1 MTDLIDTTQMY
12 LRTVLELEEEGIPA
26 LRARIVE
33 RLGHTGPTVSE
44 TVQRLCR
51 KGLMALSEGDIR
63 TRTVSLT
70 AQGREQATSVMR
82 KHRLAERL
90 LADVIGLELP
100 YVHEEACRWEHVMSD
115 RVEVLLEKLLASP
128 TTSPYGTPIHGA
140 FTQNPEGVSLLD
152 AVAQTSAASGGAEAD
167 TAGAD
172 SVRPG
177 GAGTGAG
184 TGADAAEAGAPHSDG
199 EREYTLELISESVQT
214 HTELLS
220 SLYDA
225 GLMPG
230 ATVVISGSAPSG
242 GDTHSSHPGPVT
254 LRRSDR
260 TETVE
265 IPGELAASILVS

>member
-51 KGLMALSEGDIR
+51 KGLMVLSEGDIR

-70 AQGREQATSVMR
+70 AEGREQATSVMR

-152 AVAQTSAASGGAEAD
+152 AVAQAD
-167 TAGAD
+167 AD
-172 SVRPG
+172 
-177 GAGTGAG
+177 AGTGAG
-184 TGADAAEAGAPHSDG
+184 AAGSGG

-214 HTELLS
+214 HADLLRA
-220 SLYDA
+220 LYDA

-230 ATVVISGSAPSG
+230 AAVVVTGSAPSG
-242 GDTHSSHPGPVT
+242 SEAHPGHHGPVT
-254 LRRSDR
+254 LRRTDR
-260 TETVE
+260 SESVE
-265 IPGELAASILVS
+265 LPAELAASILVS

>member
-51 KGLMALSEGDIR
+51 KGLMVLSEGDIR

-70 AQGREQATSVMR
+70 PEGREQATSVMR

-100 YVHEEACRWEHVMSD
+100 YVHEEACRWEHAMSD

-128 TTSPYGTPIHGA
+128 TTSPFGTPIHGA

-152 AVAQTSAASGGAEAD
+152 AVAQAD
-167 TAGAD
+167 ADAGAGAGTD
-172 SVRPG
+172 GVAVAGAAGTG
-177 GAGTGAG
+177 GAG
-184 TGADAAEAGAPHSDG
+184 SDGVGSGG

-214 HTELLS
+214 HTDLLRA
-220 SLYDA
+220 LYDA

-230 ATVVISGSAPSG
+230 AAVVVTGSAPSG
-242 GDTHSSHPGPVT
+242 SHAHPGHPGPVT
-254 LRRSDR
+254 LRRTDR
-260 TETVE
+260 SEYVE
-265 IPGELAASILVS
+265 LPADLAASILVS

>member
-1 MTDLIDTTQMY
+1 MTDLIDTTEMY

-51 KGLMALSEGDIR
+51 KGLTELSEGDIR

-70 AQGREQATSVMR
+70 AEGREQATSVMR

-90 LADVIGLELP
+90 LSDVIGLELP

-152 AVAQTSAASGGAEAD
+152 AVAQTSVASGSGEAD

-172 SVRPG
+172 SFRPG
-177 GAGTGAG
+177 GAG

-230 ATVVISGSAPSG
+230 ATVVISGSAPFG

>member
-1 MTDLIDTTQMY
+1 MTDLIETTQMY

-51 KGLMALSEGDIR
+51 KGLMVLSEGDIR

-70 AQGREQATSVMR
+70 AEGREQATSVMR

-152 AVAQTSAASGGAEAD
+152 AVAQAGAGAAGSGGA
-167 TAGAD
+167 
-172 SVRPG
+172 
-177 GAGTGAG
+177 
-184 TGADAAEAGAPHSDG
+184 
-199 EREYTLELISESVQT
+199 REYTLELISESVQT
-214 HTELLS
+214 HAELLRA
-220 SLYDA
+220 LYDA

-230 ATVVISGSAPSG
+230 AAVVVTGSAPSG
-242 GDTHSSHPGPVT
+242 SDGHPGHPGPVT
-254 LRRSDR
+254 LRRTDR
-260 TETVE
+260 SESVE
-265 IPGELAASILVS
+265 LPAELAASILVS

>member
-1 MTDLIDTTQMY
+1 MTDLIDTTEMY

-82 KHRLAERL
+82 KHRLTERL

-140 FTQNPEGVSLLD
+140 FTQNSEGVSLLD
-152 AVAQTSAASGGAEAD
+152 AVAQAD
-167 TAGAD
+167 ADAGA
-172 SVRPG
+172 SA
-177 GAGTGAG
+177 GAG
-184 TGADAAEAGAPHSDG
+184 DVAGAAG
-199 EREYTLELISESVQT
+199 FGGGREYTLKLISESVQT
-214 HTELLS
+214 HAELLRA
-220 SLYDA
+220 LYDA

-230 ATVVISGSAPSG
+230 AAVVVTGSAPSG
-242 GDTHSSHPGPVT
+242 SDGHPGHPGPVT
-254 LRRSDR
+254 LRRTDR
-260 TETVE
+260 SESVE
-265 IPGELAASILVS
+265 LPAELAASILVS

>member
-1 MTDLIDTTQMY
+1 MTDLIDTTEMY

-51 KGLMALSEGDIR
+51 KGLMVLSEGDIR

-70 AQGREQATSVMR
+70 PEGREQATSVMR

-115 RVEVLLEKLLASP
+115 RVEVLLEKLLSSP

-152 AVAQTSAASGGAEAD
+152 AVAQAGAASGGAEAD

-184 TGADAAEAGAPHSDG
+184 TGADAAEAGAPHSNG

-214 HTELLS
+214 HAELLR

-225 GLMPG
+225 GSCRVHRGGQQLSPRRCG
-230 ATVVISGSAPSG
+230 CPLGSPRTCHAAPLGRHG
-242 GDTHSSHPGPVT
+242 GRGNP
-254 LRRSDR
+254 R
-260 TETVE
+260 
-265 IPGELAASILVS
+265 

>member
-51 KGLMALSEGDIR
+51 KGLMVLSEGDIR

-70 AQGREQATSVMR
+70 TEGREQATSVMR

-90 LADVIGLELP
+90 LADIIGLELP

-152 AVAQTSAASGGAEAD
+152 AVAQSDADAGASADAVTGAVGSGGA
-167 TAGAD
+167 
-172 SVRPG
+172 
-177 GAGTGAG
+177 
-184 TGADAAEAGAPHSDG
+184 
-199 EREYTLELISESVQT
+199 REYTLELISESVQT
-214 HTELLS
+214 HADLLRA
-220 SLYDA
+220 LYDA

-230 ATVVISGSAPSG
+230 AAVVITGSAPSG
-242 GDTHSSHPGPVT
+242 SAAHPGHPGPVT
-254 LRRSDR
+254 LRRTDR
-260 TETVE
+260 SESVE
-265 IPGELAASILVS
+265 LPAELAASILVS

>member
-1 MTDLIDTTQMY
+1 MTDLIDTTEMY

-33 RLGHTGPTVSE
+33 RLDHTGPTVSE

-51 KGLMALSEGDIR
+51 KGLMELSEGDIR

-70 AQGREQATSVMR
+70 PEGREQATSVMR

-115 RVEVLLEKLLASP
+115 RVEVLLEKLLSSP

-140 FTQNPEGVSLLD
+140 FTQNPEGVYLLD
-152 AVAQTSAASGGAEAD
+152 AAAHVGA
-167 TAGAD
+167 TAEGAH
-172 SVRPG
+172 P
-177 GAGTGAG
+177 A
-184 TGADAAEAGAPHSDG
+184 G
-199 EREYTLELISESVQT
+199 EREYTVELIPESVQA
-214 HTELLS
+214 HAEVLRA
-220 SLYDA
+220 LYDA

-230 ATVVISGSAPSG
+230 ATVVVAGSAQA
-242 GDTHSSHPGPVT
+242 DTDAHSAHPGPVT

>member
-1 MTDLIDTTQMY
+1 MTDLIDTSEMY
-12 LRTVLELEEEGIPA
+12 LRTVLELEEEGVPA

-51 KGLMALSEGDIR
+51 KGLMVLSEGDIR

-70 AQGREQATSVMR
+70 PEGREQATSVMR

-128 TTSPYGTPIHGA
+128 STSPFGTPIHGA

-152 AVAQTSAASGGAEAD
+152 AAAQSAVSGGE
-167 TAGAD
+167 G
-172 SVRPG
+172 PG
-177 GAGTGAG
+177 GGDGGDGAG
-184 TGADAAEAGAPHSDG
+184 GADAARGSENPVDSADSHAQHPGAQ
-199 EREYTLELISESVQT
+199 REYTLELIPESVQT
-214 HTELLS
+214 HADVLHA
-220 SLYDA
+220 LYDA

-230 ATVVISGSAPSG
+230 ATVVVSGSTPE
-242 GDTHSSHPGPVT
+242 SSDSTASLSGPVT

-260 TETVE
+260 TDPVE
-265 IPGELAASILVS
+265 LPAELAALILVS

>member
-1 MTDLIDTTQMY
+1 MTDLIDTTEMY

-51 KGLMALSEGDIR
+51 KGLMVLSEGDIR

-70 AQGREQATSVMR
+70 AEGREQATSVMR

-100 YVHEEACRWEHVMSD
+100 SVHEEACRWEHVMSD
-115 RVEVLLEKLLASP
+115 RVEVLLEKLLSSP

-152 AVAQTSAASGGAEAD
+152 AVAQTSASGAAQSDAGKPGA
-167 TAGAD
+167 
-172 SVRPG
+172 
-177 GAGTGAG
+177 TG
-184 TGADAAEAGAPHSDG
+184 SDG

-214 HTELLS
+214 HAEVLR

-230 ATVVISGSAPSG
+230 ATVVVSSSAPA
-242 GDTHSSHPGPVT
+242 DANAHSAHPGPVT
-254 LRRSDR
+254 LRRSDG
-260 TETVE
+260 TEAVE
-265 IPGELAASILVS
+265 IPADLAASILVS

>member
-1 MTDLIDTTQMY
+1 
-12 LRTVLELEEEGIPA
+12 
-26 LRARIVE
+26 
-33 RLGHTGPTVSE
+33 
-44 TVQRLCR
+44 
-51 KGLMALSEGDIR
+51 
-63 TRTVSLT
+63 
-70 AQGREQATSVMR
+70 
-82 KHRLAERL
+82 
-90 LADVIGLELP
+90 
-100 YVHEEACRWEHVMSD
+100 MSD
-115 RVEVLLEKLLASP
+115 RVEVLLEKLLSSP

-184 TGADAAEAGAPHSDG
+184 TGADAAEAGAAGSDG

-214 HTELLS
+214 HAELLR

-230 ATVVISGSAPSG
+230 ATVVVAGSAQA
-242 GDTHSSHPGPVT
+242 DTDAHSAHPGPVT

>member
-51 KGLMALSEGDIR
+51 KGLMALSDGDVR

-70 AQGREQATSVMR
+70 AEGREQATSVMR

-90 LADVIGLELP
+90 LSDVIRLELP

-128 TTSPYGTPIHGA
+128 TTSPYGTPVHGP
-140 FTQNPEGVSLLD
+140 FTQNPEGLSLLD
-152 AVAQTSAASGGAEAD
+152 AVAQAD
-167 TAGAD
+167 ADAGAAGCD
-172 SVRPG
+172 
-177 GAGTGAG
+177 GA
-184 TGADAAEAGAPHSDG
+184 
-199 EREYTLELISESVQT
+199 REYTLELISESVQT
-214 HTELLS
+214 HADLLRA
-220 SLYDA
+220 LYDA

-230 ATVVISGSAPSG
+230 AAVVVTGSAPSG
-242 GDTHSSHPGPVT
+242 AETHQGHPGPVT
-254 LRRSDR
+254 LRRTDR
-260 TETVE
+260 SESVE
-265 IPGELAASILVS
+265 LPAELAASILVS

>member
-1 MTDLIDTTQMY
+1 MTDLIDTTEMY

-51 KGLMALSEGDIR
+51 KGLMVLSEGDIR

-70 AQGREQATSVMR
+70 PEGREQATSVMR

-90 LADVIGLELP
+90 LSDVIGLELP

-128 TTSPYGTPIHGA
+128 TTSPFGTPIHGA

-152 AVAQTSAASGGAEAD
+152 AASQAD
-167 TAGAD
+167 Q
-172 SVRPG
+172 
-177 GAGTGAG
+177 
-184 TGADAAEAGAPHSDG
+184 
-199 EREYTLELISESVQT
+199 REYTLELIPESVQT
-214 HTELLS
+214 HPGVLR

-225 GLMPG
+225 GLLPG
-230 ATVVISGSAPSG
+230 TTVVVSGSVTGTPTAL
-242 GDTHSSHPGPVT
+242 TAAGPVT
-254 LRRSDR
+254 LRCADR
-260 TETVE
+260 TESVE
-265 IPGELAASILVS
+265 LPAELAASILVS